1 MNSVGTSD
9 NCAMCSKEVRKAQ
22 QAMSCDVCE
31 AWVHRKCD
39 GRMTQ
44 TAYWA
49 LNRRIARGELT
60 GIEWTC
66 LKCA

>member
-39 GRMTQ
+39 RRMTQ
-44 TAYWA
+44 T
-49 LNRRIARGELT
+49 G
-60 GIEWTC
+60 
-66 LKCA
+66 